1 MNIQNSV
8 YTEIVFLVVVVV
20 VKEEVASQ
28 YLIRVQSGEG
38 RRTMEQCRSPLLRSN
53 ELGEG
58 GEGEAGG
65 EGARNRGVA
74 RSRGETDGAQQ
85 MDLLEANLTR
95 VSLEAED
102 ILQPG
107 PEQCCVG
114 QGEGTGE
121 EDIVRNRNISE
132 RSRQS
137 EGEGAGRS

>member
-65 EGARNRGVA
+65 VGARNRGVA
-74 RSRGETDGAQQ
+74 RSRGETDGPNRWICLKQI
-85 MDLLEANLTR
+85 LLESAWKQKTFCSQ
-95 VSLEAED
+95 V
-102 ILQPG
+102 
-107 PEQCCVG
+107 
-114 QGEGTGE
+114 
-121 EDIVRNRNISE
+121 
-132 RSRQS
+132 QS
-137 EGEGAGRS
+137 SVV